1 MTACPVRLESGTA
14 PSRMLAALRVESLVH
29 GDELT
34 VLQVFDQLS
43 PRSREQ
49 RFLTAKPRL
58 TGADL
63 RALTDVD
70 GYDHV
75 ALVAREAD
83 GRPIGIARFVRDAG
97 DPVTAEVAVT
107 VVDAL
112 QGQGVGTR
120 LAESLTQVARELGI
134 VRISLV
140 MAHDNDAAAR
150 LMHRVA
156 GEVTRTGWD
165 NGSVEFEVALE
176 LRPRNGRIPGRT
188 LSVLKGA
195 QP

>member
-1 MTACPVRLESGTA
+1 MTACPVRLGSGTT
-14 PSRMLAALRVESLVH
+14 PTRMLTALRVESLVH

-34 VLQVFDQLS
+34 VLQVFDQLG

-107 VVDAL
+107 VVDAW

-120 LAESLTQVARELGI
+120 LAEALTQIARELGI

-176 LRPRNGRIPGRT
+176 LRPRTGRIPGRT